1 MRKFLSLL
9 HQSFPNLG
17 NKLVASLLLCLSFST
32 PFLTANAQQV
42 SPLEVMQGVLV
53 KKTEPLI
60 NFKTDARFV
69 NEVVRDNEGL
79 IKARGVKKPVETNEV
94 AAGLP
99 NGPDMVRQLSANE
112 TPNAVGGTTT
122 IGANFDG
129 MPYTFVAPADP
140 TMCVGPNHVI
150 QMINGSSGAYFK
162 VFDRTGN
169 VLKTDT
175 YIDNLA
181 GNTFSGNG
189 DPLAIYDQLANRFV
203 LVEFATVGTS
213 NLPNT
218 LVFCVSQ
225 TPDPLGA
232 WYIYTYT
239 NVSFMPDYEKVAVWP
254 NAYYATSNDF
264 TIPGGSYAGTSVFA
278 FDRNAMLA
286 GNPVAEMQRF
296 RLTDPSN
303 RYFSMTPV
311 TLSGTDLPPAG
322 APGMFLYLN
331 DDSRTFESTDV
342 DSLGILA
349 MNAVFGA
356 VANTTIT
363 SLPGIVTAPFKSTVC
378 TAGRGRCIPTLP
390 AGTAL
395 EALHQR
401 LMWRATYRKFGGHEA
416 IVCAQTVDAG
426 ASLAGIRWH
435 ELRKTSANWGLQQ
448 EGTYAPDN
456 ILYRFM
462 PSISINKSGQIAMT
476 YNVSSSA
483 KSPSIFV
490 VGRNATDP
498 AGTMT
503 YPETQIF
510 AGTGVGNFNSG
521 RWGDYNDINVDPVND
536 NTFWGTA
543 MYGAANWRTRVYS
556 FDLKSACNV
565 SVVLTSKTD
574 ISCNGDNTGAIDIT
588 VTGGT
593 APYTFAWSNG
603 ATTEDLTNIAA
614 GVYSVVATDAAGC
627 TSNLSVTINQ
637 ATTALAASAMVTSN
651 YNGAQISCF
660 GASDG
665 VIAVTATGGT
675 PPYSFTVGAAT
686 NTTGVFTGLAA
697 GTIEYSVKDASGCTE
712 TGTITLSQP
721 SAITGSVSV
730 SPNPVIAGYD
740 LNTIYLGYG
749 PQSVTLTA
757 NASGGTGTLS
767 YNWGA
772 AGNTAAVTVSPT
784 ATTTYTATITD
795 ANGCTKQVSVV
806 ISVID
811 VRCGKNLDKV
821 KVCHKRGTPAEKV
834 LCVSVDG
841 VADHLAHGDKL
852 GDCVLPDETNIVVL
866 GNTSGNIKTI
876 VKIFPNPADAF
887 LQFAWTGNDVPA
899 DMKINITDVVG
910 RTMLT
915 KKANTNIIQRIDI
928 SEMPKGM
935 YMVQLISAGKI
946 VGMGKFVVAR

>member
-1 MRKFLSLL
+1 MRKFLSSSRFSL
-9 HQSFPNLG
+9 SKCG
-17 NKLVASLLLCLSFST
+17 SSLLSFLLSLFFSAS
-32 PFLTANAQQV
+32 FLTVQAQQV
-42 SPLEVMQGVLV
+42 SPLEVVQGVLV

-60 NFKTDARFV
+60 NLKPDPRFI

-79 IKARGVKKPVETNEV
+79 IKARGVKKPVETSEV
-94 AAGLP
+94 ASGLP
-99 NGPDMVRQLSANE
+99 NGPDMVRQVSTNE
-112 TPNAVGGTTT
+112 IPNAAGGTTI
-122 IGANFDG
+122 IGPNFDG

-150 QMINGSSGAYFK
+150 QMINGSSGSYFK
-162 VFDRTGN
+162 VFDRAGN
-169 VLKTDT
+169 VLKPDT

-203 LVEFATVGTS
+203 LVEFATIGSS

-239 NVSFMPDYEKVAVWP
+239 NVSLMPDYEKVAVWS

-264 TIPGGSYAGTSVFA
+264 AIPNGNYVGSSVFA

-296 RLTDPSN
+296 RLTDGSN

-322 APGMFLYLN
+322 APGLFLYLN
-331 DDSRTFESTDV
+331 DDSRTFDADV
-342 DSLGILA
+342 DSVGMLA
-349 MNAVFGA
+349 MNVVFGA
-356 VANTTIT
+356 AASTTVT
-363 SLPGIVTAPFKSTVC
+363 TLPGIVTSPFKSTVC
-378 TAGRGRCIPTLP
+378 AAGRGRCIPTLP
-390 AGTAL
+390 AGTQL

-401 LMWRATYRKFGGHEA
+401 LMWRATYRKFGDHEA

-456 ILYRFM
+456 TLHRFM

-556 FDLKSACNV
+556 FDLKSACATV
-565 SVVLTSKTD
+565 ISLTGKTD
-574 ISCNGDNTGAIDIT
+574 VACNGANTGAIDIT

-603 ATTEDLTNIAA
+603 ATTEDLANIPA
-614 GVYSVVATDAAGC
+614 GVYSVVVTDAASC
-627 TSNLSVTINQ
+627 TANLSVTINQ
-637 ATTALAASAMVTSN
+637 ATTALNASASVTSN

-665 VIAVTATGGT
+665 AIAVTATGGT
-675 PPYSFTVGAAT
+675 PPYSFTVGTVT
-686 NTTGVFTGLAA
+686 NTTGIFTGLPTGSVTYA
-697 GTIEYSVKDASGCTE
+697 VKDSSGCTE
-712 TGTITLSQP
+712 TGTITLMQP

-730 SPNPVIAGYD
+730 SPNPVIAGYE

-749 PQSVTLTA
+749 PQSVMLTA
-757 NASGGTGTLS
+757 SGNGGTGTLNYS
-767 YNWGA
+767 WGA
-772 AGNTAAVTVSPT
+772 LGSTATISVSPKI
-784 ATTTYTATITD
+784 TTTYTATIKD
-795 ANGCTKQVSVV
+795 ANGCTTLVSVV
-806 ISVID
+806 INVID
-811 VRCGKNLDKV
+811 VRCGNKMDKV
-821 KVCHKRGTPAEKV
+821 KVCHKPGTCAEKT
-834 LCVSVDG
+834 LCISANG
-841 VADHLAHGDKL
+841 VPDHLAHGDRL
-852 GDCVLPDETNIVVL
+852 GDCVLPDITHIVVL
-866 GNTSGNIKTI
+866 GNTSGSIKTM

-887 LQFAWTGNDVPA
+887 LQFVWTGNDMPA
-899 DMKINITDVVG
+899 DLKINITDVVG

-915 KKANTNIIQRIDI
+915 RKATTQTIQRIDI
-928 SEMPKGM
+928 SDMPKGV
-935 YMVQLISAGKI
+935 YVVQLISAGKI
-946 VGMGKFVVAR
+946 IALGKFAVAR